1 MTKDEVLK
9 VFPDATDRT
18 DKCFFNQATQTTN
31 VQGGFTEGQ
40 RSRKKLS
47 SPENRLDVERQFLK
61 AGIAEEDYSKLLD
74 SIVSEDGK
82 KSTASAEAFIS
93 ILTAQKEKT
102 EKEIKAELL
111 KQTPRPGDGKDGEDG
126 DDSEG
131 EALAKQ
137 LGAERAKTA
146 EAAGESMKHYMGG
159 KS

>member
-9 VFPDATDRT
+9 IFPDATEEQLTALLSGNSD
-18 DKCFFNQATQTTN
+18 DDVQAAL
-31 VQGGFTEGQ
+31 Q
-40 RSRKKLS
+40 RAKDAEKSFQIQK
-47 SPENRLDVERQFLK
+47 NRLDVERQFLK
-61 AGIAEEDYSKLLD
+61 AGIAEEDYSKLID
-74 SIVSEDGK
+74 SIGSEDGK
-82 KSTASAEAFIS
+82 KSTASAEAFIA

-111 KQTPRPGDGKDGEDG
+111 KQTPRPGGGKDGEDG
-126 DDSEG
+126 DDTEG

>member
-1 MTKDEVLK
+1 M
-9 VFPDATDRT
+9 
-18 DKCFFNQATQTTN
+18 
-31 VQGGFTEGQ
+31 
-40 RSRKKLS
+40 
-47 SPENRLDVERQFLK
+47 ERQFLK
-61 AGIAEEDYSKLLD
+61 AGIAEEDYSKLID

-82 KSTASAEAFIS
+82 KSTASAEAFIA

-111 KQTPRPGDGKDGEDG
+111 KQTPRPGGGKDGEDG
-126 DDSEG
+126 DDTEG